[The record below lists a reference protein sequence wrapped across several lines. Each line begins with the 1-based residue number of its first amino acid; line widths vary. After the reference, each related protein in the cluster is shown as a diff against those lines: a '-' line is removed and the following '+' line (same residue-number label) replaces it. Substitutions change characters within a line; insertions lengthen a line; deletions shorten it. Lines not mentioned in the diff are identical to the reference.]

1 MMEQTMTTPTGHAQP
16 APPPPLIALEQ
27 ISHGYSMGGT
37 SHTVL
42 RDISLSIG
50 YGQSCA
56 LVGTSGSGKST
67 LLNLLGLLDQP
78 TSGRLLLG
86 GQDMSKA
93 SANQRADLRNQWIGF
108 VFQSFN
114 LLPRLTALDNVALPL
129 LYRGHPRTEA
139 RERARQQL
147 ERVGLAERTKH
158 RPAELSGGQRQ
169 RVAIARALVGEPR
182 LILADEPT
190 GNLDNTTAQEIL
202 SLLMQ
207 LNRQEGVTLVMV
219 THDDG
224 LARHLGRRVR
234 VEGGRVVEL
243 ADTLVF
249 SHA

>member
-1 MMEQTMTTPTGHAQP
+1 MMEKTVITPSDHAQP
-16 APPPPLIALEQ
+16 ASSPPLIVLEQ
-27 ISHGYSMGGT
+27 ISHGYSMGGA
-37 SHTVL
+37 SHPVL
-42 RDISLSIG
+42 HDISLSIG

-93 SANQRADLRNQWIGF
+93 SADQRADLRNQWIGF

-129 LYRGHPRTEA
+129 LYRGHPRAGA
-139 RERARQQL
+139 RERARYQL
-147 ERVGLAERTKH
+147 ERVGLAERTKY

-169 RVAIARALVGEPR
+169 RVAIARALIGEPR

-190 GNLDNTTAQEIL
+190 GNLDNTTAQDIMD
-202 SLLMQ
+202 LLLQ

-243 ADTLVF
+243 TAPPVL